1 MAVVRVKPGCSF
13 RTIAPAGFVILS
25 TLKAITRELSFD
37 VTITSA
43 CDGAHPA
50 GDGAQSLDP
59 HYTGE
64 AYDLRTH
71 DLTPLQKGQL
81 LTTLITRLGDR
92 FYAFLEAPGTGN
104 EHIHVQRRRGTLYT
118 VLDYLAA

>member
-1 MAVVRVKPGCSF
+1 MGIVRVKPDCRF
-13 RTIAPAGFVILS
+13 TTIRPAGFVIL
-25 TLKAITRELSFD
+25 TALKAIAREVSFD
-37 VTITSA
+37 ITITSA
-43 CDGAHPA
+43 CDGVHPA

-71 DLTPLQKGQL
+71 DLSALQKGQL

-92 FYAFLEAPGTGN
+92 FYAFLEAPGTPN
-104 EHIHVQRRRGTLYT
+104 EHIHVQRRKGTLYT